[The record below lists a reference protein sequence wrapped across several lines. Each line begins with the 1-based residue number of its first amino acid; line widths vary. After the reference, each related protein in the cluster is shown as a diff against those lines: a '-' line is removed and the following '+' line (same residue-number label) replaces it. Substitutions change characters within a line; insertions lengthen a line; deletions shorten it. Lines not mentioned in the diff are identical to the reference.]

1 VINLKQ
7 MELSHQLFDSLK
19 QQYPE
24 IELVD
29 IVESGVYPDHLWVNL
44 IMPEDEDR
52 EIEMGH
58 LAANLSI
65 DILTEYGY
73 HITISS
79 GTLAEQPI
87 GMGNNVVAHY

>member
-7 MELSHQLFDSLK
+7 MELAQFLFEQLK

-29 IVESGVYPDHLWVNL
+29 IVESGVYPDHLWVEI
-44 IMPEDEDR
+44 IMLEDEDR
-52 EIEMGH
+52 EIEMDH
-58 LAANLSI
+58 LAAELST
-65 DILTEYGY
+65 DILVDYGY

-79 GTLAEQPI
+79 GTRLEA
-87 GMGNNVVAHY
+87 A

>member
-7 MELSHQLFDSLK
+7 MELAQVLFDKLK

-24 IELVD
+24 IELVE
-29 IVESGVYPDHLWVNL
+29 IVESGVYPDHLWVKI

-52 EIEMGH
+52 MIEMGEI
-58 LAANLSI
+58 AADIST
-65 DILTEYGY
+65 DILVDYGY

-79 GTLAEQPI
+79 GTRLEKKA
-87 GMGNNVVAHY
+87 A